1 MNVAPLEDDESLVRR
16 AGAGDGDAF
25 GALVQRLR
33 GRVFRYARTL
43 VRTDADAEDVLQR
56 TFVAAWRGASGF
68 EGRST
73 AFVWL
78 CTIARHAAERAG
90 RLRAGAPRRFEPL
103 DSPELETLGCAAGF
117 GDPEALTAEL
127 EEIARVRAAL
137 ARLVEEDREI
147 LTLRDVEGLSGP
159 EVEAVLGLSRAA
171 MKSRLH
177 RARLHLIA
185 EMTREERTHGR

>member
-1 MNVAPLEDDESLVRR
+1 MSSPDDADESLVRR
-16 AGAGDGDAF
+16 AGQGDRAAF
-25 GALVQRLR
+25 GVVVQRLR
-33 GRVFRYARTL
+33 GRVHRYARTL
-43 VRTDADAEDVLQR
+43 VRSDADAEDVLQR

-90 RLRAGAPRRFEPL
+90 RVRAGAPRRFETL
-103 DSPELETLGCAAGF
+103 DSPEIEALGCAAGF

-127 EEIARVRAAL
+127 EETERVRGAL
-137 ARLVEEDREI
+137 GRLPEEDREI

-185 EMTREERTHGR
+185 EMTREERSHGR